1 MSLVFIDSVNGQRRP
16 WLDCANAQFD
26 QGMRCPHMLLK
37 YVFLKVTYP
46 IAVIKSATVKYVR
59 SLLVKFL
66 ISGSLANEAKI
77 ANAPRIERQALIPL
91 KARVQSGMVAV
102 ALPIIEV
109 LVVFGSGI
117 IVTIVPFRF
126 LR

>member
-1 MSLVFIDSVNGQRRP
+1 
-16 WLDCANAQFD
+16 
-26 QGMRCPHMLLK
+26 MLLK